1 MAKSKLSRKIDKKE
15 PAKKPPFNMAEPND
29 DVSAFGWSMDR
40 LRYPSEDSTK
50 TDVWPGRSIF
60 EVAEA
65 KALVEQYGF
74 NIDFVNP
81 KFVQVMLDNSIAVRA
96 MADKCAAD
104 KYSEE
109 SRAALRRT
117 IMTEFKDVVVPEM
130 IARFKK
136 ISGLVADFYA
146 ARIAHVM
153 TYGPDGED

>member
-1 MAKSKLSRKIDKKE
+1 
-15 PAKKPPFNMAEPND
+15 MAEPND